1 VKWLSLL
8 QQVPWSDVLANTPKV
23 MDSARKL
30 WDSTRAKPAEPDE
43 VPAERE
49 VVATVVMPPVDDPLQ
64 NVLQA
69 LEDRI
74 DQLGHEN
81 ATLREQMQATSGLVK
96 ALAEQNGQLVLR
108 LDAQGRRLRWLTLG
122 LAAVGLLLVAAFA
135 GWGWSA
141 LA

>member
-1 VKWLSLL
+1 
-8 QQVPWSDVLANTPKV
+8 
-23 MDSARKL
+23 
-30 WDSTRAKPAEPDE
+30 
-43 VPAERE
+43 
-49 VVATVVMPPVDDPLQ
+49 
-64 NVLQA
+64 VLQA

-108 LDAQGRRLRWLTLG
+108 LDAQGRRLRGLTLG
-122 LAAVGLLLVAAFA
+122 LTGVGLLLVAAFA

>member
-122 LAAVGLLLVAAFA
+122 LVAVGLLLVAAFA

>member
-1 VKWLSLL
+1 MKWLSLL
-8 QQVPWSDVLANTPKV
+8 QQVPWSDVIANTPKV
-23 MDSARKL
+23 VDSARKL
-30 WDSTRAKPAEPDE
+30 WDSTRAKAAEAAD
-43 VPAERE
+43 VPADRE

-74 DQLGHEN
+74 DQLAHEN
-81 ATLREQMQATSGLVK
+81 ATLREQMQATTGLVK

-122 LAAVGLLLVAAFA
+122 LAGVGLLMVAAFG
-135 GWGWSA
+135 GWGWST

>member
-1 VKWLSLL
+1 MKWLSLL

-49 VVATVVMPPVDDPLQ
+49 VVATVEMPPVDDPLQ

>member
-1 VKWLSLL
+1 MKWLSLL

>member
-1 VKWLSLL
+1 MKWLSLL

-30 WDSTRAKPAEPDE
+30 WDSTRAKSAEPDE

-122 LAAVGLLLVAAFA
+122 LAAAGLLLVAAFA